1 MLALHGDHPLTLAQI
16 QSYVLELRGEDWFR
30 RRWPQPMRLHI
41 ADGRGDRHARCSS
54 CDGQLFKLCFP
65 RATRSEYF
73 VLHELA
79 HACTWHTA
87 RTDHDLIFMR
97 ALLVLVRRRMGR
109 AAAKLLRQ
117 EWQAARLVA

>member
-1 MLALHGDHPLTLAQI
+1 MLALHGDRPLTLTQI
-16 QSYVLELRGEDWFR
+16 RTYVLELSREDWFR

-54 CDGQLFKLCFP
+54 SDGLRFQLCFP

-79 HACTWHTA
+79 HACTWRSA
-87 RTDHDLIFMR
+87 GSDHDRVFMR

-109 AAAKLLRQ
+109 AASELLRQ

>member
-1 MLALHGDHPLTLAQI
+1 MLALHGDRLLTLAQI
-16 QSYVLELRGEDWFR
+16 RSYVLELSGEDWFR

-41 ADGRGDRHARCSS
+41 ADGRGGRYARCRS
-54 CDGQLFKLCFP
+54 CDGLQFQLCFP

-87 RTDHDLIFMR
+87 RTDHDQVFMR

-109 AAAKLLRQ
+109 EAAEMLRQ
-117 EWQAARLVA
+117 EWRAARFMA

>member
-16 QSYVLELRGEDWFR
+16 RRYVLELRAEDWFR
-30 RRWPQPMRLHI
+30 RLWPQTMRLQI
-41 ADGRGDRHARCSS
+41 ADGRGDRHARCRS
-54 CDGQLFKLCFP
+54 CDGLLFHLCFP

-87 RTDHDLIFMR
+87 RTDHDEVFMKT
-97 ALLVLVRRRMGR
+97 LLVLVRRRMGSQ
-109 AAAKLLRQ
+109 AAKLLRQ
-117 EWQAARLVA
+117 EWRAARLVV